1 MLAASE
7 WVSATL
13 GWPTVGWWLTG
24 FVVAVAVAIV
34 AYEVT
39 GEIQRKR
46 RLARWR
52 AWAARDGGA

>member
-1 MLAASE
+1 MMLAASE
-7 WVSATL
+7 WVSAT
-13 GWPTVGWWLTG
+13 
-24 FVVAVAVAIV
+24 V

-52 AWAARDGGA
+52 AWAERDGGA